1 MWGKDILLHEEIST
15 NESLMSLV
23 KMNLQYDPGF
33 WGVWL
38 VLFFRLVAE
47 TGKVF
52 LKKLIMRKIKHRQ
65 GGEKQT
71 SMGTFSL

>member
-1 MWGKDILLHEEIST
+1 
-15 NESLMSLV
+15 
-23 KMNLQYDPGF
+23 MNLQYDPGF